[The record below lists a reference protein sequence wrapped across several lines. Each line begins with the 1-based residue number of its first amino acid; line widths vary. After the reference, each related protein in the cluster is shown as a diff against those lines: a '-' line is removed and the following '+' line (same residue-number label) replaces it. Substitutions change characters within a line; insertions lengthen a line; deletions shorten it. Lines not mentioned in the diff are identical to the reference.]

1 VAAKVLLVEDV
12 AELRGTIRIAL
23 DLRGGFEVVGEA
35 ATGADAIAAASAEP
49 PDIVVLDL
57 GLPDIAGQDVLH
69 RLKEVAPDARVVVYT
84 GTSGR
89 DDEGLTDVAA
99 FVQKER
105 GVAYLVDLLG
115 DLGREGHQ
123 TASIELPLDPANV
136 SVARRFVRDHCEQWG
151 CGDMVDAAELILTEL
166 VTNAF
171 IHARSRCQIRVR
183 YAADVLRLEVR
194 DGGLGVP
201 DPQASHPDH
210 EHGRGMLLISALAK
224 AWGVEPEFPG
234 KLVWAELVA

>member
-1 VAAKVLLVEDV
+1 MSAKVLLVEDV

-23 DLRGGFEVVGEA
+23 GLRAGFEVVAEA

-57 GLPDIAGQDVLH
+57 GLPDIAGQDVLR
-69 RLKEVAPDARVVVYT
+69 RLKEVAPYARVVVYT
-84 GTSGR
+84 GTSGP
-89 DDEGLTDVAA
+89 DDEALTDVAA

-105 GVAYLVDLLG
+105 GVAYLIDLLS
-115 DLGREGHQ
+115 DLGREGHR
-123 TASIELPLDPANV
+123 TASTELPLDPANV

-151 CGDMVDAAELILTEL
+151 CGDMVAAAELILTEL

-171 IHARSRCQIRVR
+171 IHARSRCRIRVR

-194 DGGLGVP
+194 DDGQGVP
-201 DPQASHPDH
+201 DPQAAHPDD
-210 EHGRGMLLISALAK
+210 EHGRGMLLISSLAK
-224 AWGVEPEFPG
+224 AWGVEPESSG